1 MTDNRYSAGTEPPY
15 PHEAYCNADRSKP
28 IGCEACSCR
37 AGREIKR
44 LRSLL
49 DADQAASASAAPEDA
64 KQLLTIAEIIEDDP
78 EWFIAIDIDDDQL
91 AALFRRAAEC
101 LKSSDGEPSNGKQ
114 PLMASRPAPPVPSEA
129 INGVAQQPGMREAL
143 ERALWELTDLAR
155 PICSVFNRS
164 TKKYEF
170 DDEHVAKALPSTF
183 AVIQQIRTA
192 LAARP
197 PAAPVDQ
204 ERLAELQNE
213 AGMYKSL
220 YENAIAQRSSAGTTD
235 AGCGAAVIT
244 PWAVEG
250 SSRDWFGDL
259 NERIGKGLN
268 APLEPS
274 ADNGDQTPM
283 KLCPHCGLQGGHD
296 RMCQMAS
303 TFGDTEAEKA
313 ANALKPSARCAC
325 VDPYENCEFPDCPQ
339 GEDHAETPAR
349 AATPDGV
356 ENLRAI
362 LNDQPYLNSALSV
375 HEIKVILANEGGFM
389 PDEAVLWFRTARG
402 NMGSPH
408 SRPEGK
414 PHG

>member
-1 MTDNRYSAGTEPPY
+1 MTGTDQSSSAATTAPLDETRFEAAMEAYWAATGGTE
-15 PHEAYCNADRSKP
+15 
-28 IGCEACSCR
+28 G
-37 AGREIKR
+37 G
-44 LRSLL
+44 L
-49 DADQAASASAAPEDA
+49 
-64 KQLLTIAEIIEDDP
+64 
-78 EWFIAIDIDDDQL
+78 
-91 AALFRRAAEC
+91 RAAIAAYIVGLAQAVPNLSATTISYSYRTVTIEC
-101 LKSSDGEPSNGKQ
+101 GSLEHRDDIYDW
-114 PLMASRPAPPVPSEA
+114 LMEHA
-129 INGVAQQPGMREAL
+129 AQ
-143 ERALWELTDLAR
+143 
-155 PICSVFNRS
+155 
-164 TKKYEF
+164 
-170 DDEHVAKALPSTF
+170 
-183 AVIQQIRTA
+183 
-192 LAARP
+192 P
-197 PAAPVDQ
+197 PAAPV
-204 ERLAELQNE
+204 EPECSYCHGKHTREECKNLP
-213 AGMYKSL
+213 
-220 YENAIAQRSSAGTTD
+220 AQSCSAGTTD

-274 ADNGDQTPM
+274 ADNGDQRTED
-283 KLCPHCGLQGGHD
+283 GGSLVD
-296 RMCQMAS
+296 RLRGRAAYLRNIGEVKSPELM
-303 TFGDTEAEKA
+303 EKA

-402 NMGSPH
+402 NMGSPL
-408 SRPEGK
+408 SSQTCATTPSNGAD
-414 PHG
+414 HG